1 MIVGRKLYKI
11 VLLEDNM
18 IDNRKLKVYL
28 DTSVVS
34 YLMQVDAPE
43 KTGITLNLWEKFKT
57 GVYDIFISQMLI
69 VEVNNCDEPKRTF
82 LLEKLNEIKYKNL
95 QLKNSTYDL
104 ANEIIK
110 LGILTQKSIEDCQ
123 HIAVAIENDCDVII
137 SWNFKHM
144 VNIRTVKGIRAITN
158 LKGYKTIEIMTP
170 ETLLEMEE

>member
-1 MIVGRKLYKI
+1 
-11 VLLEDNM
+11 M

-34 YLMQVDAPE
+34 YLQQEDAPE

-57 GVYDIFISQMLI
+57 GIYDIFISQMLI

-82 LLEKLNEIKYKNL
+82 LLRKLNEIIYNNL
-95 QLKNSTYDL
+95 QLKSSTYGL

-144 VNIRTVKGIRAITN
+144 VNIKTVKGIRAITN
-158 LKGYKTIEIMTP
+158 LKGYKAIEIMTP